1 MSARIGLAA
10 AVLLLGSV
18 IALALGIFA
27 FSLTDA
33 DRTVSIVAVVI
44 GAWGIVTGIGLLRL
58 WRWARISALIVG
70 GFYAYVGFALTPMI
84 PFFQIPVPP
93 DLRDQITT
101 QAATEAEMRI
111 KIVLILVLLL
121 FGAVGFWWVYLFSSS
136 TTKERFGSSA
146 LTQSRPFT
154 FFVVGWYFVITA
166 IFGIWSLWQGV
177 QHSPTI
183 MMEFGWLLVG
193 WSAFVVRASY
203 AAVQLFL
210 GSSLLRRGEQSR
222 RFAIYYLLFECLD
235 VIVFLLRSGREA
247 RIAVYHD
254 MLSASRPTFDMYL
267 STVSWSRYMRA
278 ASIEWAIFALITIW
292 FLVRQNDAPNP
303 ARS

>member
-10 AVLLLGSV
+10 AVLFLGSV

-101 QAATEAEMRI
+101 EAATEAEMRI
-111 KIVLILVLLL
+111 KIVLILVFLL
-121 FGAVGFWWVYLFSSS
+121 FARCLFNSSSNYRTYLFCELSS
-136 TTKERFGSSA
+136 
-146 LTQSRPFT
+146 
-154 FFVVGWYFVITA
+154 VI
-166 IFGIWSLWQGV
+166 SDSWQGNNV
-177 QHSPTI
+177 N
-183 MMEFGWLLVG
+183 
-193 WSAFVVRASY
+193 
-203 AAVQLFL
+203 
-210 GSSLLRRGEQSR
+210 SSQIPSVPR
-222 RFAIYYLLFECLD
+222 I
-235 VIVFLLRSGREA
+235 LRSFGGK
-247 RIAVYHD
+247 
-254 MLSASRPTFDMYL
+254 
-267 STVSWSRYMRA
+267 
-278 ASIEWAIFALITIW
+278 
-292 FLVRQNDAPNP
+292 
-303 ARS
+303 RSD